1 MATSKGPTYAA
12 MIAIALVGVLLSL
25 IAGCLGGAAAGYLV
39 YEYRAR
45 QEPQATLPPAP
56 QPMPPTVPPEPTIPR
71 WGWGGALVRYVE
83 PGSPADQA
91 GLQVGDI
98 ILALEDQPV
107 NPENPLD
114 EVLQRFRPGDRVEII
129 IFREGQ
135 QRTIRVKLGSRPDD
149 PSKPYLGIRFSMVGM
164 PFFRW
169 GD

>member
-1 MATSKGPTYAA
+1 MATSKGPTYPA

-25 IAGCLGGAAAGYLV
+25 MAGCLGGAAAGYLV

-45 QEPQATLPPAP
+45 QQPQAALPP
-56 QPMPPTVPPEPTIPR
+56 TPEPTPPAVPPGPAIPR

-83 PGSPADQA
+83 PGSPADEA

-98 ILALEDQPV
+98 ILALEDQTV
-107 NPENPLD
+107 DAENPLD
-114 EVLQRFRPGDRVEII
+114 EVLHRFRPGDRVEMT

-135 QRTIRVKLGSRPDD
+135 RQTIRVKLGSRPDA

-164 PFFRW
+164 PFFHW